1 MASTA
6 VSVEAKAVTTRTTA
20 PGECSLAARSTPRP
34 STFRMRRSV
43 MTRSNASF
51 LSTSTACSPPS
62 ARVTS
67 WPAWRSM
74 IARSSRMLRSSSTTS
89 TRVSGMAGGKRE
101 GERGAETRRAAA
113 YVDLASVLLDD
124 AVDEGEPES
133 GALRLRG
140 EEGLEHVGEIAGANA
155 VAGVAHCDLEPAS
168 PNGGGHPQLTPLRHR
183 LHGVQAEIPQ
193 DLPELLSIHG
203 PGDGRGE
210 FADDLEA
217 AGARPMLEQ
226 EQHLFGGDRHVEG
239 GDRQRRRARVLE
251 EVLDDVVQPLGLAHH
266 DLREA
271 LARVIGRER
280 AGEDLDR
287 PGERGERVADLVRD
301 IRRHPTD
308 RRQPIG
314 LTHPHLHFAKRREV
328 LTGADQPQPFP
339 LAGAEGGE
347 GHADGHRR
355 AI

>member
-20 PGECSLAARSTPRP
+20 LGECSFAARSPPRP
-34 STFRMRRSV
+34 SPFRMRRSV

-67 WPAWRSM
+67 WPACRSM

-89 TRVSGMAGGKRE
+89 TRVSGIAGGKRE
-101 GERGAETRRAAA
+101 GERGAETRRAA

-124 AVDEGEPES
+124 AMDEGEPES

-155 VAGVAHCDLEPAS
+155 VAGVAHGDLERAS
-168 PNGGGHPQLTPLRHR
+168 PDGGGHPQLTPIRHR

-226 EQHLFGGDRHVEG
+226 KQHLFGGDRHVEG

-251 EVLDDVVQPLGLAHH
+251 EV
-266 DLREA
+266 
-271 LARVIGRER
+271 
-280 AGEDLDR
+280 
-287 PGERGERVADLVRD
+287 
-301 IRRHPTD
+301 
-308 RRQPIG
+308 
-314 LTHPHLHFAKRREV
+314 
-328 LTGADQPQPFP
+328 
-339 LAGAEGGE
+339 
-347 GHADGHRR
+347 HADGLRR
-355 AI
+355 AVGPAQHRLMPRGRSRVAADRHLDRLER